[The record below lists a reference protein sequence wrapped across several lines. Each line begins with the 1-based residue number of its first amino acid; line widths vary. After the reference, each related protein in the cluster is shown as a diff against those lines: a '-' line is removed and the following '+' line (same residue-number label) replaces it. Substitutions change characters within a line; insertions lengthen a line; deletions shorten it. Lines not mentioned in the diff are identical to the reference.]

1 MKGPFKLKYN
11 KSSFPFKEEEGNAIV
26 DAAASANE
34 PVEKGESVAASFLS
48 GLAGGLSQSNKKKD
62 KKKDKDKEKPKKRKK
77 NIAYDPK
84 QNTRKPVT
92 KLPRDPVTKK
102 PIDPKDSTKIK
113 KKKPGR
119 YDIYREPDLPKNP
132 YA

>member
-26 DAAASANE
+26 AAAASANE

-48 GLAGGLSQSNKKKD
+48 GFAGGLSQSKKK
-62 KKKDKDKEKPKKRKK
+62 KKKEKDKEKPKKTKK

-92 KLPRDPVTKK
+92 KSPNP
-102 PIDPKDSTKIK
+102 DPKTEVEIK
-113 KKKPGR
+113 KKKPG
-119 YDIYREPDLPKNP
+119 YYGI
-132 YA
+132 

>member
-11 KSSFPFKEEEGNAIV
+11 KSSFPFKEEESNAIV

-48 GLAGGLSQSNKKKD
+48 GFAGGLSQSKRKAKAKKS
-62 KKKDKDKEKPKKRKK
+62 KDKEKPKKTKK

-92 KLPRDPVTKK
+92 KSPNP
-102 PIDPKDSTKIK
+102 DPKKEIEIK

-119 YDIYREPDLPKNP
+119 YEIYREPDLPKNP

>member
-48 GLAGGLSQSNKKKD
+48 GLAGGLGQSSKKKD

-92 KLPRDPVTKK
+92 KQPGDSKK
-102 PIDPKDSTKIK
+102 EIEIK

-119 YDIYREPDLPKNP
+119 YDVYREPDLPKNP

>member
-26 DAAASANE
+26 AAAASANE
-34 PVEKGESVAASFLS
+34 PIERGESVAASFLS
-48 GLAGGLSQSNKKKD
+48 GFATGLSQSKKK
-62 KKKDKDKEKPKKRKK
+62 KKKKEEKPKKQKK

-92 KLPRDPVTKK
+92 KTPGPDPDTE
-102 PIDPKDSTKIK
+102 IKIK
-113 KKKPGR
+113 KKKTG
-119 YDIYREPDLPKNP
+119 YYGI
-132 YA
+132 

>member
-11 KSSFPFKEEEGNAIV
+11 KSSFPFKKEEGNAIV

-48 GLAGGLSQSNKKKD
+48 GFATGLSQSKKK
-62 KKKDKDKEKPKKRKK
+62 KKKEKDKEKPKKQKK
-77 NIAYDPK
+77 KDSIRMDPN

-92 KLPRDPVTKK
+92 KSPNPDPDTE
-102 PIDPKDSTKIK
+102 IKIK
-113 KKKPGR
+113 KKKPG
-119 YDIYREPDLPKNP
+119 YYGI
-132 YA
+132 

>member
-11 KSSFPFKEEEGNAIV
+11 KSSFPFKEESNAIV

-34 PVEKGESVAASFLS
+34 PIERGESVAASFLS
-48 GLAGGLSQSNKKKD
+48 GFASGLSQSEKKKD

-102 PIDPKDSTKIK
+102 PIDPKNEIEIK
-113 KKKPGR
+113 KKKTG
-119 YDIYREPDLPKNP
+119 YYGV
-132 YA
+132 

>member
-26 DAAASANE
+26 AAAASANE
-34 PVEKGESVAASFLS
+34 PIEKGESVTASFLS
-48 GLAGGLSQSNKKKD
+48 GFAGGLGQSKRKAKAKKS
-62 KKKDKDKEKPKKRKK
+62 KDKEKPKKTKK

-92 KLPRDPVTKK
+92 KSPNP
-102 PIDPKDSTKIK
+102 DPKKEIEIK

-119 YDIYREPDLPKNP
+119 YEIYREPDLPKNP